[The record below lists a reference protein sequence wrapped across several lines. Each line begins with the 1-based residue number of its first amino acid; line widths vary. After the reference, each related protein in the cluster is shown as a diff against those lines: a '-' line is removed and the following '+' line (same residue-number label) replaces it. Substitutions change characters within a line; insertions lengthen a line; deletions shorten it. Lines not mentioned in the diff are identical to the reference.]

1 MATGIC
7 YTWSGNT
14 KKYENDTGTDN
25 SIYVRRLLKNTYIN
39 NSISVSEVDS
49 KNVTG
54 LILTSF
60 LIQDSTYVS
69 DPGGIILSISPYS
82 SYISHYL
89 AGPPTVDNYENYYL
103 KGANEGTSEF
113 SYYTWEKINESQI
126 SNLSYAL
133 IIASYYPKVGLNP
146 AYYKY
151 TYVDNNPT
159 YNINCKLWV
168 TNDGNS
174 TISICGHIESY
185 DAQMPIPVHDL
196 LRQDVINTHIK
207 VAIGTSGHLAMVDF
221 ELSSYTWNGYQT
233 PHFKYTTKIGN
244 YIDNIT
250 VQEYGI
256 GNLETKNKTI
266 TSTYNKCIYDVNYYI
281 E

>member
-14 KKYENDTGTDN
+14 KKYESDTGTDN

-60 LIQDSTYVS
+60 LIQDSTYIS
-69 DPGGIILSISPYS
+69 DPGGIILSTPPYS

-89 AGPPTVDNYENYYL
+89 EGSPIIDNYQNYYL

-113 SYYTWEKINESQI
+113 SYYTWEKIDESQI
-126 SNLSYAL
+126 SNISYAV

-159 YNINCKLWV
+159 YNINCKIWI
-168 TNDGNS
+168 TGDGHD
-174 TISICGHIESY
+174 ISIWGNIESY
-185 DAQMPIPVHDL
+185 DAQMPIPVYDL
-196 LRQDVINTHIK
+196 LRQDVIDTHIK
-207 VAIGTSGHLAMVDF
+207 VYINTYGNFLVIDF
-221 ELSSYTWNGYQT
+221 ELSSSTWNGYQT
-233 PHFKYTTKIGN
+233 PQFKYTTNYGN
-244 YIDNIT
+244 YNVPDDF
-250 VQEYGI
+250 GI
-256 GNLETKNKTI
+256 GDLNTKNKTI
-266 TSTYNKCIYDVNYYI
+266 TSTYSKCIYNVNYYI
-281 E
+281 D

>member
-14 KKYENDTGTDN
+14 KKYESDTGTDN

-60 LIQDSTYVS
+60 LIQDSTYIS
-69 DPGGIILSISPYS
+69 DPGGIILSTPPYS

-89 AGPPTVDNYENYYL
+89 AGSPIIDNYQNYYL

-113 SYYTWEKINESQI
+113 SYYTWEKIDESQI
-126 SNLSYAL
+126 SNISYAV

-159 YNINCKLWV
+159 YNINCKIWI
-168 TNDGNS
+168 TGDGHDIFIWGN
-174 TISICGHIESY
+174 IESY
-185 DAQMPIPVHDL
+185 DAQMPIPVYDL
-196 LRQDVINTHIK
+196 LRQDVIDTHIK
-207 VAIGTSGHLAMVDF
+207 VYINTYGNFHVIDF
-221 ELSSYTWNGYQT
+221 ELSSSTWNGYQT
-233 PHFKYTTKIGN
+233 PQFKYTTNYGN
-244 YIDNIT
+244 YNVPDDF
-250 VQEYGI
+250 GI
-256 GNLETKNKTI
+256 GDLNTKNKTI
-266 TSTYNKCIYDVNYYI
+266 TSTYSKCIYNVNYYI
-281 E
+281 D

>member
-14 KKYENDTGTDN
+14 KKYESDTGTDN

-60 LIQDSTYVS
+60 LIQDSTYIS
-69 DPGGIILSISPYS
+69 DPGGIILSTPPYS

-89 AGPPTVDNYENYYL
+89 AGQPTINNYENYYL

-113 SYYTWEKINESQI
+113 SYYTWEKIDESQI
-126 SNLSYAL
+126 SNISYAI
-133 IIASYYPKVGLNP
+133 IIASYYPKLGLNP

-151 TYVDNNPT
+151 TYVDNNPN
-159 YNINCKLWV
+159 YYINCKISV
-168 TNDGNS
+168 TGDGNE
-174 TISICGHIESY
+174 ISIYGDIESY
-185 DAQMPIPVHDL
+185 DTFMPIPVHDL
-196 LRQDVINTHIK
+196 LRQDVIDTHIK
-207 VAIGTSGHLAMVDF
+207 VYVHTLGQFHLIDF
-221 ELSSYTWNGYQT
+221 ELSSSTWNGYET
-233 PHFKYTTKIGN
+233 PHFKYTAKFGN
-244 YIDNIT
+244 RDDNIPDD
-250 VQEYGI
+250 YGI
-256 GNLETKNKTI
+256 GDLNTKNKTI
-266 TSTYNKCIYDVNYYI
+266 TSTYGKCIYDVNYHIY
-281 E
+281 